1 MTNEILELMK
11 QHELDMAELYMK
23 FAKRLPA
30 MSDFWN
36 TIVLEEKAHAEVIN
50 SLSTM
55 RQHHEFSL
63 RPTFTAQGLRNA
75 LSFVSKLKQEAE
87 EKDLDEIKALT
98 IAINM
103 EQCTL
108 EANFFDMFKP
118 TSQPAVDEIHHL
130 KAHTRAHI
138 SRLESKRAELL
149 RPRTI

>member
-1 MTNEILELMK
+1 MK
-11 QHELDMAELYMK
+11 QHELDMAELYLK
-23 FAKRLPA
+23 FANRFPD
-30 MSDFWN
+30 MSGFWN

-63 RPTFTAQGLRNA
+63 MPTFTAQGLRNA

-87 EKDLDEIKALT
+87 AEDLSELKALT

-108 EANFFDMFKP
+108 ESNFFDMFKP
-118 TSQPAVDEIHHL
+118 TSVPAVDEIHHL
-130 KAHTRAHI
+130 KAHTRAHL
-138 SRLESKRAELL
+138 SRLESKRTELL
-149 RPRTI
+149 IPRTI